1 MTTATPSLRRRVTL
15 SVLAV
20 FALLLVVVSVVVD
33 VALGAQLRRDLDAR
47 LSDRA
52 AQAVTLAQAGTSPQD
67 LVTQLQGQ
75 DIRVRI
81 QTPDGVSYGDPGL
94 LPPGAAAGP
103 SPPLLPGADGPSK
116 LSPSPKPHPGRPKPP
131 PPTPPAPTSTSVSR
145 VLPDGSRLTL
155 VGDTTAITD
164 VHRQLRW
171 VLFGAGAAAVL
182 LATALLVATVGRA
195 LGPLDRLTA
204 LAGRITAGDRGQRLR
219 PDRAG
224 TELGRA
230 ANAFDRMLDALE
242 TAETRAQNA
251 ATRAQRAEAD
261 TRQFLAD
268 AAHELRTPLAGIH
281 ATAEQLSTAPDT
293 NADPRQQR
301 RAALLMRETAR
312 AARLVAD
319 MLDMARIDAGLDLR
333 IESIDLAQ
341 LIDGEVDRTRLLAP
355 QLSVQRTGVAQL
367 FAPVD
372 PTRIG
377 QILSNLLDNARRH
390 TPAGGHITIDLA
402 QIPDRAEITVTD
414 TGPGVPS
421 SDRDRIFDRL
431 VRLTQARDRDTG
443 GAGLGLSIARGLAR
457 AHLGELSC
465 LAHPNGAR
473 FQLTLPTHDR
483 A

>member
-20 FALLLVVVSVVVD
+20 FALLLVVVAIVVD

-47 LSDRA
+47 LSDRSA
-52 AQAVTLAQAGTSPQD
+52 RAVILAEAGASASE
-67 LVTQLQGQ
+67 LVAELQGQ
-75 DIRVRI
+75 DIRVRVR
-81 QTPDGVSYGDPGL
+81 TPDGVTYGDRGL
-94 LPPGAAAGP
+94 GPSAGPKPLPPGRHPHGP
-103 SPPLLPGADGPSK
+103 AP
-116 LSPSPKPHPGRPKPP
+116 R
-131 PPTPPAPTSTSVSR
+131 PPAPTSTVVHST
-145 VLPDGSRLTL
+145 LPDGSRLTL
-155 VGDTTAITD
+155 VADTTAITE

-171 VLFGAGAAAVL
+171 VLLGAGLAAVL
-182 LATALLVATVGRA
+182 LAAALLVATIGRA

-204 LAGRITAGDRGQRLR
+204 LARRITAGDRGQRLR

-230 ANAFDRMLDALE
+230 ADAFDRMLDALE
-242 TAETRAQNA
+242 AAETRAQSA

-281 ATAEQLSTAPDT
+281 ATAEQLATAPDT
-293 NADPRQQR
+293 NAEPRQQR

-312 AARLVAD
+312 ASRLVTD
-319 MLDMARIDAGLDLR
+319 MLDMARIDAGLELR
-333 IESIDLAQ
+333 IDPTNLGT
-341 LIDGEVDRTRLLAP
+341 LIDGEIDRTRLLAP
-355 QLSVQRTGVAQL
+355 QLSVQRIGLPQL
-367 FAPVD
+367 VAPVD
-372 PTRIG
+372 PTRIC

-402 QIPDRAEITVTD
+402 QVLDRAEITVTD
-414 TGPGVPS
+414 SGPGIPS
-421 SDRDRIFDRL
+421 TDRDRIFDRL

-457 AHLGELSC
+457 AHHGELTC
-465 LAHPNGAR
+465 LPHPHGAR
-473 FQLTLPTHDR
+473 FQLALPHCEPSPDSS
-483 A
+483 